1 MRLNNKVAIITGGAG
16 GIGHAISTR
25 FAKEGAVVVVNGRR
39 LENITKIASEIM
51 EKGGR
56 ALALKADVTDLLEVK
71 GMVEKILKELGRID
85 ILVNN
90 AGIMVNAPIE
100 NLKVEDWNKVMN
112 INLTGVFL
120 CSQVVGNEMIKVSNG
135 NIINMASIVA
145 HQPYPLGGAYSASKS
160 GVVIL
165 TKQLAIE
172 WAKYNIRVN
181 AISPGVITTPI
192 NEFHHSHAE
201 TYEKRKALIPLQR
214 IGMPEDVANAA
225 VFFASDESNYIT
237 GQVLLVDGGLSET
250 VCQQIPKRPVEV

>member
-25 FAKEGAVVVVNGRR
+25 FAKEGAIVVVNGRR

-56 ALALKADVTDLLEVK
+56 ALALKADVTNLLEVK
-71 GMVEKILKELGRID
+71 GMVEKIVNEFGRID

-100 NLKVEDWNKVMN
+100 NLKVEDWDKVIN

-120 CSQVVGNEMIKVSNG
+120 CCQVVGNEMIKVSNG
-135 NIINMASIVA
+135 NIINIASIVA

-172 WAKYNIRVN
+172 WAKYNINVN
-181 AISPGVITTPI
+181 AIAPTFVQTLLTKRMLEDETFKNYVI
-192 NEFHHSHAE
+192 ES
-201 TYEKRKALIPLQR
+201 IPLGR
-214 IGMPEDVANAA
+214 MAEPEDVAYAA
-225 VFFASDESNYIT
+225 LFLASDFADMIT
-237 GQVLLVDGGLSET
+237 GHILSVDGGWT
-250 VCQQIPKRPVEV
+250 IK

>member
-1 MRLNNKVAIITGGAG
+1 MRLKNKVAIITGGAG
-16 GIGHAISTR
+16 GIGYAISTR
-25 FAKEGAVVVVNGRR
+25 FAQEGAVVVVNGRH
-39 LENITKIASEIM
+39 LENITKVANKIT

-56 ALALKADVTDLLEVK
+56 ALALKADVTNLAEIK
-71 GMVEKILKELGRID
+71 GMVDKILKEVGRID

-90 AGIMVNAPIE
+90 AGIMGNAPIE
-100 NLKVEDWNKVMN
+100 NLKVEDWEKVMN
-112 INLTGVFL
+112 VNLTGVFL
-120 CSQVVGNEMIKVSNG
+120 CCQVIGNEMIKVSNG
-135 NIINMASIVA
+135 NIINIASIVA
-145 HQPYPLGGAYSASKS
+145 HQPYPLGGAYSVSKS

-172 WAKYNIRVN
+172 WAKYSIRVN
-181 AISPGVITTPI
+181 AISPGMIRTPI

-237 GQVLLVDGGLSET
+237 GQVLLVDGGLLET
-250 VCQQIPKRPVEV
+250 LCQQIPKRPLRI

>member
-1 MRLNNKVAIITGGAG
+1 MRLKNKVAIITGGAG
-16 GIGHAISTR
+16 GIGYAITTK
-25 FAKEGAVVVVNGRR
+25 FAKEGAVVIVNGRH
-39 LENITKIASEIM
+39 LENITKVANEII

-56 ALALKADVTDLLEVK
+56 ALALKADVTNLLEVK
-71 GMVEKILKELGRID
+71 GMVEKIMKELGRID

-90 AGIMVNAPIE
+90 AGIMINGPIE
-100 NLKVEDWNKVMN
+100 NLKVEDWDKVMK

-120 CSQVVGNEMIKVSNG
+120 CSQVVGNEMIKASNG
-135 NIINMASIVA
+135 NIINIASIVA
-145 HQPYPLGGAYSASKS
+145 HQPYPSGGAYSASKS

-181 AISPGVITTPI
+181 AISPGMIRTPM

-214 IGMPEDVANAA
+214 IGMPEDVANTA

-237 GQVLLVDGGLSET
+237 GQVLLVDGGLLET
-250 VCQQIPKRPVEV
+250 VCQQIPKRPLRV